1 MNAHPAAAVRDAAWS
16 EARAL
21 VWRHRRP
28 LALGLPLMV
37 VGRAAG
43 LVLPATPR
51 WLIDEVIGRGRHGLL
66 LPLALAVG
74 LATLVEAATSLVL
87 ARVVGVAAQRAI
99 TETRTRL
106 QARVIRFPARYFDS
120 SRSGALVSRIM
131 HDPEGLRN
139 LVGGGMLE
147 LAGSGLTAVFAA
159 GVLFYLDWRL
169 TLACLA
175 TLGAFGMGLRLAF
188 ARLRPLFAERGELQA
203 EVTGRLNE
211 TLGGIH
217 LVKAYGTEA
226 RERRVFARGAHRLLR
241 NAAATLTGGAAAT
254 AFARLVLGVVG
265 VLVILLGGRAIVGG
279 TMTVGELITFV
290 SFTALLMAPV
300 ADIAGL
306 STQLSE
312 AFAGLDRI
320 RALMAAPTEDDE
332 DRGALPVPRLRG
344 DVVLDDVR
352 FAYGGGA
359 PVLRGVSFDAPAG
372 TTTALV
378 GASGSGK
385 STLASLVMAFNRPQ
399 SGRVVVDG
407 RDLAELRLHEYRAQL
422 GVVLQDNFLF
432 DGTVADNIRFARPG
446 AARAEVERVAR
457 AACADVFVRGLPR
470 GYDTVVGERGI
481 RLSGGQ
487 RQRIAIARALLADPR
502 ILILDEATS
511 ALDSESEAMI
521 QEALRRLRR
530 GRTTFVIAHRLSTI
544 RGADQILVME
554 EGQIVERGT
563 HAELMALAAG
573 RYRALHDRQHA
584 VEADRFVN
592 PGEECGR
599 AGRAGSALVR

>member
-1 MNAHPAAAVRDAAWS
+1 MKNPAMDAHPAAAPGTAWR

-28 LALGLPLMV
+28 LAIGLPLMV

-51 WLIDEVIGRGRHGLL
+51 WLIDEVIAGGRHGLL

-74 LATLVEAATSLVL
+74 LATLIEAATGLAL

-120 SRSGALVSRIM
+120 TQSGALVSRVM

-147 LAGSGLTAVFAA
+147 LVGSGLTAVFAA
-159 GVLFYLDWRL
+159 AVLFWLDWRL
-169 TLACLA
+169 TLACLV
-175 TLGAFGMGLRLAF
+175 TLGVFGIGLRFAFG
-188 ARLRPLFAERGELQA
+188 RLRPLFAERGELQA
-203 EVTGRLNE
+203 QVTGRLNE

-217 LVKAYGTEA
+217 LVKAYGTEG

-241 NAAATLTGGAAAT
+241 NAAATLTGAAAAG
-254 AFARLVLGVVG
+254 AFARLVFGTVG
-265 VLVILLGGRAIVGG
+265 MMVILLGGRAILRG

-290 SFTALLMAPV
+290 SFAGLLMAPV
-300 ADIAGL
+300 MDIAAL

-320 RALMAAPTEDDE
+320 RQLMAAPTEDDE

-344 DVVLDDVR
+344 DVAFHDVG

-359 PVLRGVSFDAPAG
+359 PVLRGISFDAPAG

-385 STLASLVMAFNRPQ
+385 STLASLVMAFNRPR
-399 SGRVVVDG
+399 SGRVTVDG
-407 RDLAELRLHEYRAQL
+407 SDLAALRLHEYRAQL

-432 DGTVADNIRFARPG
+432 DGTVAQNIRFARPD
-446 AARAEVERVAR
+446 ATRAEVERVAR
-457 AACADVFVRGLPR
+457 AAHADGFIRGLPH

-521 QEALRRLRR
+521 QEALHRLRR

-544 RGADQILVME
+544 RGADQILVLD
-554 EGQIVERGT
+554 EGRIVERGT
-563 HAELMALAAG
+563 HAELMLLG
-573 RYRALHDRQHA
+573 GVYRALHDRQHA

-592 PGEECGR
+592 PGEEC
-599 AGRAGSALVR
+599 ATA